1 MKKRISILSILLLL
15 GMTVYA
21 QTDIPQVIPSLQHWN
36 GAKGKLTLPE
46 TGKIIIAPEA
56 ESLLKETAE
65 IMAKDLKDMF
75 GWNYQVTSG
84 KPKNHSIYLSVKK
97 SPSSLGEESY
107 ELDIRNH
114 VTIEASTVKGVFWG
128 TRTLLQMIHN
138 QPFGLMKGKALDYPQ
153 YAHRGLMIDV
163 ARKFFTMDYLQDYVK
178 ILSFSSNPQPP
189 S

>member
-84 KPKNHSIYLSVKK
+84 KSFYLSVSEKIAFII
-97 SPSSLGEESY
+97 G
-107 ELDIRNH
+107 R
-114 VTIEASTVKGVFWG
+114 
-128 TRTLLQMIHN
+128 
-138 QPFGLMKGKALDYPQ
+138 
-153 YAHRGLMIDV
+153 
-163 ARKFFTMDYLQDYVK
+163 RKL
-178 ILSFSSNPQPP
+178 
-189 S
+189 

>member
-1 MKKRISILSILLLL
+1 M
-15 GMTVYA
+15 
-21 QTDIPQVIPSLQHWN
+21 IPSLTRWN

-107 ELDIRNH
+107 ELDIRNRGH
-114 VTIEASTVKGVFWG
+114 QKPSTAEEGILG
-128 TRTLLQMIHN
+128 NSHT
-138 QPFGLMKGKALDYPQ
+138 
-153 YAHRGLMIDV
+153 V
-163 ARKFFTMDYLQDYVK
+163 AND
-178 ILSFSSNPQPP
+178 P
-189 S
+189 

>member
-75 GWNYQVTSG
+75 GRKTEKSF
-84 KPKNHSIYLSVKK
+84 YLSVSEKIAFII
-97 SPSSLGEESY
+97 G
-107 ELDIRNH
+107 R
-114 VTIEASTVKGVFWG
+114 
-128 TRTLLQMIHN
+128 
-138 QPFGLMKGKALDYPQ
+138 
-153 YAHRGLMIDV
+153 
-163 ARKFFTMDYLQDYVK
+163 RKL
-178 ILSFSSNPQPP
+178 
-189 S
+189 

>member
-75 GWNYQVTSG
+75 GWNYQVT
-84 KPKNHSIYLSVKK
+84 
-97 SPSSLGEESY
+97 
-107 ELDIRNH
+107 
-114 VTIEASTVKGVFWG
+114 
-128 TRTLLQMIHN
+128 
-138 QPFGLMKGKALDYPQ
+138 
-153 YAHRGLMIDV
+153 
-163 ARKFFTMDYLQDYVK
+163 
-178 ILSFSSNPQPP
+178 
-189 S
+189 

>member
-84 KPKNHSIYLSVKK
+84 KPKNHSIYLLSLIHISEPTRLSLHHWEKK
-97 SPSSLGEESY
+97 AMNW
-107 ELDIRNH
+107 I
-114 VTIEASTVKGVFWG
+114 
-128 TRTLLQMIHN
+128 
-138 QPFGLMKGKALDYPQ
+138 
-153 YAHRGLMIDV
+153 YA
-163 ARKFFTMDYLQDYVK
+163 TM
-178 ILSFSSNPQPP
+178 
-189 S
+189 

>member
-84 KPKNHSIYLSVKK
+84 KPKDHSIYLSVKK
-97 SPSSLGEESY
+97 TPSSLGEESY

-114 VTIEASTVKGVFWG
+114 VTI
-128 TRTLLQMIHN
+128 
-138 QPFGLMKGKALDYPQ
+138 
-153 YAHRGLMIDV
+153 
-163 ARKFFTMDYLQDYVK
+163 
-178 ILSFSSNPQPP
+178 
-189 S
+189 

>member
-84 KPKNHSIYLSVKK
+84 KTEKSFYLSVSEKIAFII
-97 SPSSLGEESY
+97 G
-107 ELDIRNH
+107 R
-114 VTIEASTVKGVFWG
+114 
-128 TRTLLQMIHN
+128 
-138 QPFGLMKGKALDYPQ
+138 
-153 YAHRGLMIDV
+153 
-163 ARKFFTMDYLQDYVK
+163 RKL
-178 ILSFSSNPQPP
+178 
-189 S
+189 

>member
-65 IMAKDLKDMF
+65 IMAKDL
-75 GWNYQVTSG
+75 SG
-84 KPKNHSIYLSVKK
+84 NLRKTEKSFYLSVSEKIAFII
-97 SPSSLGEESY
+97 G
-107 ELDIRNH
+107 R
-114 VTIEASTVKGVFWG
+114 
-128 TRTLLQMIHN
+128 
-138 QPFGLMKGKALDYPQ
+138 
-153 YAHRGLMIDV
+153 
-163 ARKFFTMDYLQDYVK
+163 RKL
-178 ILSFSSNPQPP
+178 
-189 S
+189 